1 MINKI
6 IIGRKGRTIMIEF
19 RNVSKTYDTGTEAI
33 HNANFKIDKGE
44 FCFLVG
50 SSGSGKSTLI
60 KMILKEEEP
69 SSGNI
74 IINGKDTTFLKPSR
88 VPYLRRSMGIVF
100 QDFRLLPDKTVYE
113 NVAFAMYVVKA
124 TPKHIRRQVPMVL
137 SLVGLSNKAKVYP
150 NELSGGE
157 QQRVAL
163 ARAIVNNPSMLI
175 ADEPTGNLD
184 PNTAWDIMELLNDI
198 NLRGTTVVVA
208 THAKDIVDKMNK
220 RVIRIDHGNIVR
232 DEKGGYDSDVPGD
245 INKSKVKIKDEVDYD
260 TPGSYEITYS
270 VKSGKSRT
278 GTVRLIVIV
287 TE

>member
-1 MINKI
+1 
-6 IIGRKGRTIMIEF
+6 MIEF

-232 DEKGGYDSDVPGD
+232 DEKGGYDG
-245 INKSKVKIKDEVDYD
+245 
-260 TPGSYEITYS
+260 EI
-270 VKSGKSRT
+270 
-278 GTVRLIVIV
+278 
-287 TE
+287 

>member
-1 MINKI
+1 
-6 IIGRKGRTIMIEF
+6 MIEF
-19 RNVSKTYDTGTEAI
+19 RNVSKKYDTGTEAI
-33 HNANFKIDKGE
+33 HNISFKINKGE
-44 FCFLVG
+44 FAFLVG
-50 SSGSGKSTLI
+50 SSGSGKSTII
-60 KMILKEEEP
+60 KLILKEEEP
-69 SSGNI
+69 TSGNI

-88 VPYLRRSMGIVF
+88 VPFLRRSMGIVF

-137 SLVGLSNKAKVYP
+137 SLVGLANKAKVYP

-220 RVIRIDHGNIVR
+220 RVIRIDQGNIVR
-232 DEKGGYDSDVPGD
+232 DEKGGYD
-245 INKSKVKIKDEVDYD
+245 
-260 TPGSYEITYS
+260 EI
-270 VKSGKSRT
+270 
-278 GTVRLIVIV
+278 
-287 TE
+287 

>member
-1 MINKI
+1 
-6 IIGRKGRTIMIEF
+6 MIEF

-124 TPKHIRRQVPMVL
+124 TPKHIIRQVPMVL

-232 DEKGGYDSDVPGD
+232 DEKGGYDG
-245 INKSKVKIKDEVDYD
+245 
-260 TPGSYEITYS
+260 EI
-270 VKSGKSRT
+270 
-278 GTVRLIVIV
+278 
-287 TE
+287 

>member
-1 MINKI
+1 
-6 IIGRKGRTIMIEF
+6 MIEF
-19 RNVSKTYDTGTEAI
+19 RNVSKKYDTGTEAI
-33 HNANFKIDKGE
+33 HNISFKINKGE
-44 FCFLVG
+44 FAFLVG
-50 SSGSGKSTLI
+50 SSGSGKSTII
-60 KMILKEEEP
+60 KLILKEEEP
-69 SSGNI
+69 TSGNI

-88 VPYLRRSMGIVF
+88 VPFLRRSMGIVF

-137 SLVGLSNKAKVYP
+137 SLVGLANKAKVYP

-220 RVIRIDHGNIVR
+220 RVIRIDQGNI
-232 DEKGGYDSDVPGD
+232 EKKKKGGYD
-245 INKSKVKIKDEVDYD
+245 EV
-260 TPGSYEITYS
+260 
-270 VKSGKSRT
+270 
-278 GTVRLIVIV
+278 
-287 TE
+287 